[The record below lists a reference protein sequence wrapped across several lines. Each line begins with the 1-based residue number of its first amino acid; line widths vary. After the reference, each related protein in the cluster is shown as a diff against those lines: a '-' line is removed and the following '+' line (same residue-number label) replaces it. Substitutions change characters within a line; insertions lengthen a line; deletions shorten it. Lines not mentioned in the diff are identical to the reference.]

1 MVRGC
6 ASYHHTT
13 GLIPGPGVICAFS
26 LLLVLFL
33 ISFLLKNKH
42 SEFQF
47 DLQTE
52 DRNSHLVECQ
62 LLNPSCYP
70 IPFIR
75 IKCRLKV
82 KTSRLSMKIYLLVIL
97 LLIFFAR
104 GLCRKP
110 SPPITTGLP
119 NLFTP
124 LFTFPNFF
132 FSSEEEGEEILR
144 QRGEFPALPFT
155 ASDSGSP
162 SPRSPRSPGSIS
174 NYSNGGSPLG
184 VPWGDFSATSDF
196 KYPPMPASHKY
207 SSTNGRIK
215 RNRNVPDGFVKS
227 PASGKCLT
235 LFF

>member
-1 MVRGC
+1 MIFWFFLFVCLFLVFWVFWCGGTKISVITTIITKEISYITVQKSGHKNQGTKNQGTKNQGTKIRAQKVRAQKVRAQKVRAQKVRAQKIRAQKNQGTKNHGIVVRGC

-26 LLLVLFL
+26 LSLVLFL

-82 KTSRLSMKIYLLVIL
+82 KTSRLSMKIYLLVTL

-132 FSSEEEGEEILR
+132 FF
-144 QRGEFPALPFT
+144 Q
-155 ASDSGSP
+155 
-162 SPRSPRSPGSIS
+162 
-174 NYSNGGSPLG
+174 
-184 VPWGDFSATSDF
+184 
-196 KYPPMPASHKY
+196 
-207 SSTNGRIK
+207 
-215 RNRNVPDGFVKS
+215 
-227 PASGKCLT
+227 
-235 LFF
+235 

>member
-1 MVRGC
+1 
-6 ASYHHTT
+6 
-13 GLIPGPGVICAFS
+13 
-26 LLLVLFL
+26 
-33 ISFLLKNKH
+33 
-42 SEFQF
+42 
-47 DLQTE
+47 
-52 DRNSHLVECQ
+52 
-62 LLNPSCYP
+62 
-70 IPFIR
+70 
-75 IKCRLKV
+75 
-82 KTSRLSMKIYLLVIL
+82 MKIYLLMTL
-97 LLIFFAR
+97 FLIFLQEVSVGNYHHLLQQDYIICLHHFSHF
-104 GLCRKP
+104 L
-110 SPPITTGLP
+110 I
-119 NLFTP
+119 
-124 LFTFPNFF
+124 F

-235 LFF
+235 LFFLVENLPRF